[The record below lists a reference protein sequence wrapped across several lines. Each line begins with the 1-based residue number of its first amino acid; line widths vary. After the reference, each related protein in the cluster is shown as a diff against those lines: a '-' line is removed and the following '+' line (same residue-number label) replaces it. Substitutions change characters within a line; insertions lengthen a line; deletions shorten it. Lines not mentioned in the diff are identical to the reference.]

1 MKSRRVV
8 NLTFHNSSKK
18 TFEEDS
24 ATHFIDSF
32 CQALALQMAANGP
45 LILLN
50 DAVRLSLN
58 IQISHQT
65 HMKRIKT
72 LWRTDDQM

>member
-8 NLTFHNSSKK
+8 NLTFHKSSKK

-45 LILLN
+45 LVVLN
-50 DAVRLSLN
+50 DAVRLVFKYSNLTPDPHETYKNSLEN
-58 IQISHQT
+58 
-65 HMKRIKT
+65 R
-72 LWRTDDQM
+72 

>member
-45 LILLN
+45 LIVLN
-50 DAVRLSLN
+50 DAV
-58 IQISHQT
+58 
-65 HMKRIKT
+65 
-72 LWRTDDQM
+72 